1 MIDRITAGIQLVML
15 LCQGFLLQ
23 SFLGSFLEYKLLR
36 NKWNVFL
43 ITVMYGTLAFGM
55 DYILPTEY
63 GMIRIIGKK
72 MFAVVVVWSVVFCFY
87 KARRSIMIFLIV
99 TFLAVSD
106 ICFFIAYMIMQ
117 MGRYLTDFWVEL
129 FDKGYFAS
137 EDAFMNTVEISL
149 TIILLLMYAVFFL
162 LSYIFLRKISKSF
175 REREYFM
182 QKRELLFLLAP
193 SLAGLFLCLLLRL
206 IMITVEDGVPE
217 LLYDKHP
224 SLMVLVPIIML
235 LALMSILYSVKL
247 FQDMVALHKE
257 RSSRI
262 ILEKQIVGMQEHV
275 KEVERLHEG
284 VRSMKHD
291 MKNTLAVIM
300 QLAENGA
307 ENENLR
313 VYLEEINHSFQW
325 LEPRFH
331 TGNGVAD
338 ILLNMKY
345 HEAIEHMPDL
355 QICAENLLLPEKLHI
370 RSFDL
375 GVILGNALDNAI
387 EACRKCKEE
396 DLTKEIFV
404 RISSFTKGRMFFI
417 EVENSFTGK
426 LLRCNNS
433 EFPVTNKGDRNSHGM
448 GFLNMKNT
456 AEKYHGGVDFSVNGK
471 VFTLTVMM
479 QNEEVKNVKYW

>member
-1 MIDRITAGIQLVML
+1 MIDGITTGIQIAVL
-15 LCQGFLLQ
+15 LCQGFLVQ
-23 SFLGSFLEYKLLR
+23 DFFGSFLEYRFPRCRWNRLLIVLIYGGV
-36 NKWNVFL
+36 VFGL
-43 ITVMYGTLAFGM
+43 DAY
-55 DYILPTEY
+55 LPQEY
-63 GMIRIIGKK
+63 GIVQTLEKKVIITSILCGILYG
-72 MFAVVVVWSVVFCFY
+72 FY
-87 KARRSIMIFLIV
+87 KVWRGIALFLIV

-106 ICFFIAYMIMQ
+106 ICLFIAYMIMQ
-117 MGRYLTDFWVEL
+117 VGKHLTAFQVEL
-129 FDKGYFAS
+129 LDKGYFATT
-137 EDAFMNTVEISL
+137 DAFLNAVEVSL
-149 TIILLLMYAVFFL
+149 TIVLLLVCVTSMALTGF
-162 LSYIFLRKISKSF
+162 FLRKITYSF
-175 REREYFM
+175 QEKEYPI
-182 QKRELLFLLAP
+182 QKKEELFLVAP
-193 SLAGLFLCLLLRL
+193 GMVGLLLCLLLRF

-262 ILEKQIVGMQEHV
+262 ILEKQIMGMQEHV
-275 KEVERLHEG
+275 KEVERIHEG

-307 ENENLR
+307 ENEKLR

-375 GVILGNALDNAI
+375 GVILGNALDNAL

-404 RISSFTKGRMFFI
+404 RISSFTKGRMIFV

-433 EFPVTNKGDRNSHGM
+433 EFPMTDKGDRNSHGM

-479 QNEEVKNVKYW
+479 QNEEVRKC